1 MFARRTSR
9 WGASA
14 EPADCLH
21 LKAAVRIQAIV
32 RGDQER
38 KRRRGSG
45 ITLARPANDAAEQ
58 QQRRGANN
66 ARVGEMEKASGESA
80 AAQCER
86 GRDRTAKLA
95 AWRGGYLPEYSRT
108 LSECVTETVFRAW
121 AMHALHHRVEAK
133 IAARNSA
140 GVPHGETSQQAA
152 PHTGS
157 LELAKKAKL
166 SAKARRGAAARLR
179 RVTRAKAEA
188 VRQRAERPRSRIISE
203 RLGEKLQQDRDA
215 ITRSSLA
222 HKMFKRFESRLPPP
236 QLDDNS
242 QSLRVEVNERVSRS
256 LRTEKQALR
265 EWLGLDHITPGDT
278 TAPDAPRSP
287 SSKLPARR
295 AAEQKVEPPRP
306 RAPTRP
312 SSARPSSAIRGRPV
326 SASAMMRPELSREY
340 KQLARLDLTRSERTP
355 ILVLATE
362 AKREE
367 DRTRIQRRLIAS
379 PRARPSTAPLSR
391 RHRSAQRAE
400 LERWAKR
407 GPKPTAPAAL
417 TVAT

>member
-1 MFARRTSR
+1 
-9 WGASA
+9 
-14 EPADCLH
+14 
-21 LKAAVRIQAIV
+21 
-32 RGDQER
+32 
-38 KRRRGSG
+38 
-45 ITLARPANDAAEQ
+45 
-58 QQRRGANN
+58 
-66 ARVGEMEKASGESA
+66 MEKASGESA

-121 AMHALHHRVEAK
+121 TMHALHHRVEAK

-166 SAKARRGAAARLR
+166 SAKARRAAAARLR
-179 RVTRAKAEA
+179 RVTRAKTEA

-265 EWLGLDHITPGDT
+265 EWLGLNHITPGDT

-287 SSKLPARR
+287 SSKLPPQEGVWHHWCQHGAVGVAETQGRYGARDTPINSKR
-295 AAEQKVEPPRP
+295 VNGYAVRRREH
-306 RAPTRP
+306 
-312 SSARPSSAIRGRPV
+312 ARLADV
-326 SASAMMRPELSREY
+326 DTELSE
-340 KQLARLDLTRSERTP
+340 K
-355 ILVLATE
+355 
-362 AKREE
+362 
-367 DRTRIQRRLIAS
+367 
-379 PRARPSTAPLSR
+379 
-391 RHRSAQRAE
+391 
-400 LERWAKR
+400 
-407 GPKPTAPAAL
+407 
-417 TVAT
+417 